1 MTTRSPFDADRPGIS
16 PESVVDATIPPLP
29 VSAPWHTVP
38 DEAPDRGARRAERR
52 YPDAVDPRYAGPADA
67 VEQRY
72 ADPADAD
79 EQRYADPADEIDH
92 RYPDPAAEV
101 EQRYAGPADAD
112 EHRYADPADEIDHRY
127 PDPAD
132 EVDHRY
138 PDAADRAPRRHT
150 APADRNGR
158 DGRDDR
164 EGRDN
169 RDGRDE
175 RRFAGPADEAEHA
188 HAGAADEARRPHPA
202 AAPAKA
208 QAPAPVPVVQ
218 VDPRSTDSAAEF
230 DRKYPDQAEIEADP
244 AYINPVDGLVHAA
257 VADRP
262 LEEVIELIE
271 LLEQSPEYARATI
284 DALRAVGTDRSVE
297 DVSRL
302 VALLTRPP
310 RNADSADEAIRAAA
324 EGRPVEDVTRLM
336 ALLHR
341 PPLEPHCGEA
351 AVRAA
356 ATSRP
361 VEELVELIGRMAHE
375 QGVRE
380 GRQQGTPPTREE
392 RKAAEAARAAS
403 AKDKSPSGDRLLAE
417 GGTVA
422 IGRTARTRRSRP
434 AKNVDSP
441 AWPRLAAAL
450 MLVVCGLA
458 HFPPH
463 RDGASLSAYGFVMG
477 GCGLCVLLGL
487 ALLRRSVVPVLALG
501 IIVPAALAV
510 AQLLEGRIQ
519 SQGLSRALDL
529 TLAPPWLAGLTAVL
543 AALAA
548 LTALVSL
555 LASSRPRPRPD
566 VRQLAGQPAE
576 PDRAATG

>member
-1 MTTRSPFDADRPGIS
+1 MAK
-16 PESVVDATIPPLP
+16 
-29 VSAPWHTVP
+29 
-38 DEAPDRGARRAERR
+38 
-52 YPDAVDPRYAGPADA
+52 VDPR
-67 VEQRY
+67 V
-72 ADPADAD
+72 
-79 EQRYADPADEIDH
+79 
-92 RYPDPAAEV
+92 
-101 EQRYAGPADAD
+101 
-112 EHRYADPADEIDHRY
+112 
-127 PDPAD
+127 
-132 EVDHRY
+132 
-138 PDAADRAPRRHT
+138 
-150 APADRNGR
+150 
-158 DGRDDR
+158 
-164 EGRDN
+164 
-169 RDGRDE
+169 
-175 RRFAGPADEAEHA
+175 
-188 HAGAADEARRPHPA
+188 
-202 AAPAKA
+202 
-208 QAPAPVPVVQ
+208 
-218 VDPRSTDSAAEF
+218 TDSAAEF
-230 DRKYPDQAEIEADP
+230 DRKYPDQGEIEADP

-262 LEEVIELIE
+262 LDEVIELIE
-271 LLEQSPEYARATI
+271 LLEQSPEYARATV

-380 GRQQGTPPTREE
+380 GRQQVKPPTREE
-392 RKAAEAARAAS
+392 KKAAEAARAA
-403 AKDKSPSGDRLLAE
+403 AKDGPPSGDRLLAA

-422 IGRTARTRRSRP
+422 IGRTAKGRRNRP
-434 AKNVDSP
+434 AKTVGSP

-463 RDGASLSAYGFVMG
+463 RDGASLGAFGFVVAA
-477 GCGLCVLLGL
+477 CGLCVLLGL
-487 ALLRRSVVPVLALG
+487 ALLRRSVVPVLAVG
-501 IIVPAALAV
+501 IMVPAALAV
-510 AQLLEGRIQ
+510 AQLLEGRVR
-519 SQGLSRALDL
+519 SAGLSRALDL
-529 TLAPPWLAGLTAVL
+529 TLAPSWLAGLAAVL

-576 PDRAATG
+576 PDRAPAG

>member
-29 VSAPWHTVP
+29 VSAPWHAVP
-38 DEAPDRGARRAERR
+38 DEAPDRAARRAERR
-52 YPDAVDPRYAGPADA
+52 YTDAADADKDRYADPAEETDHRYPEPVDA
-67 VEQRY
+67 AEQRY

-79 EQRYADPADEIDH
+79 QDRYADPADDID
-92 RYPDPAAEV
+92 
-101 EQRYAGPADAD
+101 
-112 EHRYADPADEIDHRY
+112 HRYADPVA
-127 PDPAD
+127 
-132 EVDHRY
+132 HRY
-138 PDAADRAPRRHT
+138 PDAADRAPRRYT
-150 APADRNGR
+150 APAERDDGAGP
-158 DGRDDR
+158 DGRDR
-164 EGRDN
+164 RDEP
-169 RDGRDE
+169 DE
-175 RRFAGPADEAEHA
+175 RRYAGPAAAADRPYTE
-188 HAGAADEARRPHPA
+188 AADESRHPRPTST
-202 AAPAKA
+202 
-208 QAPAPVPVVQ
+208 APAPVAQ
-218 VDPRSTDSAAEF
+218 VDPRSSDSAAEF

-271 LLEQSPEYARATI
+271 LLERSPEYARATV

-380 GRQQGTPPTREE
+380 GRQQEKPVRREE
-392 RKAAEAARAAS
+392 KKAAEDARAAS
-403 AKDKSPSGDRLLAE
+403 ADNGPPSGDRLLAE

-422 IGRTARTRRSRP
+422 IGRTARARRNRP
-434 AKNVDSP
+434 AKTVDPP

-463 RDGASLSAYGFVMG
+463 RDGASLTAYGFVVG
-477 GCGLCVLLGL
+477 ACGLCVLLGL
-487 ALLRRSVVPVLALG
+487 ALLRRSVMPVLALG

-519 SQGLSRALDL
+519 SRGLSRALDL
-529 TLAPPWLAGLTAVL
+529 TLAPPWLAGLAAVL

-566 VRQLAGQPAE
+566 VRQLAGQPAGS
-576 PDRAATG
+576 DRAAAG

>member
-1 MTTRSPFDADRPGIS
+1 M
-16 PESVVDATIPPLP
+16 VDATIPPLP
-29 VSAPWHTVP
+29 ASAPWHAVP
-38 DEAPDRGARRAERR
+38 DEPPDRPTRGAERR
-52 YPDAVDPRYAGPADA
+52 YGDAAGPRYAGPADA

-79 EQRYADPADEIDH
+79 E
-92 RYPDPAAEV
+92 
-101 EQRYAGPADAD
+101 
-112 EHRYADPADEIDHRY
+112 HRYADPAEEIDRRYPDPADEIEQRYAEPADDVEHRYAEPVDDVEHRY

-132 EVDHRY
+132 DGMDRRYPEPVDEVARRY
-138 PDAADRAPRRHT
+138 PDTADRAPRRY
-150 APADRNGR
+150 AEPAEPVG
-158 DGRDDR
+158 
-164 EGRDN
+164 ET
-169 RDGRDE
+169 
-175 RRFAGPADEAEHA
+175 RRATS
-188 HAGAADEARRPHPA
+188 
-202 AAPAKA
+202 
-208 QAPAPVPVVQ
+208 APAPASTPAPAPEAPVNRGE
-218 VDPRSTDSAAEF
+218 PRAADSAAEF

-271 LLEQSPEYARATI
+271 LLEQSPEYARATV

-361 VEELVELIGRMAHE
+361 VDELVELIGRMAHE

-380 GRQQGTPPTREE
+380 GRQRTMPATREE
-392 RKAAEAARAAS
+392 KKAAEAARAT
-403 AKDKSPSGDRLLAE
+403 AKEGPPSGDRLLAE

-422 IGRTARTRRSRP
+422 IGRTARARRNRP
-434 AKNVDSP
+434 ARTVDSP

-450 MLVVCGLA
+450 LLVVCGLA

-463 RDGASLSAYGFVMG
+463 RDGASLSAYGFVIG
-477 GCGLCVLLGL
+477 ACGLCVLLGL

-501 IIVPAALAV
+501 IVVPATLAV
-510 AQLLEGRIQ
+510 AQLLEGRVR
-519 SQGLSRALDL
+519 SAGLSRALDL

-576 PDRAATG
+576 PDRAAAR